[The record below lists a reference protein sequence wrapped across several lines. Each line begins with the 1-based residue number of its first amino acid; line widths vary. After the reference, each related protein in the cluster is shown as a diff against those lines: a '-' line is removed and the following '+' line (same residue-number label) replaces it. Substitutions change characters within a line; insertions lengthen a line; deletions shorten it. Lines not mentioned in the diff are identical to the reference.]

1 MNDAVTRSRR
11 KICSNVRM
19 TEVVPAPDEPVTAMM
34 GCVAD
39 MAAPPRLRGTPQ
51 NVTRAEQGRFVF
63 ETVVLA
69 VVALDAFDF
78 RARAEHEADALLQA
92 VGFDRENGF
101 AARARAPPR
110 LFDEKADRV
119 GFVKQAQPTGVR
131 QVLAIAR
138 IHEDA
143 AAHEDAMRLGHERG
157 DP

>member
-1 MNDAVTRSRR
+1 MNAAVTRSRR

-19 TEVVPAPDEPVTAMM
+19 TDVVPAPDEPVTAMM

-51 NVTRAEQGRFVF
+51 DVTRAEQGRFVF

-92 VGFDRENGF
+92 IGLDRENGF
-101 AARARAPPR
+101 AARARTSPC

-119 GFVKQAQPTGVR
+119 GLVKQAQPTGFR
-131 QVLAIAR
+131 EVLAVTR
-138 IHEDA
+138 THEHA
-143 AAHEDAMRLGHERG
+143 AAH
-157 DP
+157 